1 MKGAA
6 GKPGL
11 KGEPGDAIDSSA
23 LDAILK
29 GGKGNN
35 KLTGSKVGHLFILKY
50 IYHVS
55 MTSVCWK
62 VQTMS
67 PRKVLERCT
76 SRLLIVLK
84 GTSVAKNMYLAN
96 TTKN

>member
-1 MKGAA
+1 MTGLKGAA

-35 KLTGSKVGHLFILKY
+35 KLTGSKVGHLFIL
-50 IYHVS
+50 IYLPCFNDKCLLESANYVS
-55 MTSVCWK
+55 S
-62 VQTMS
+62 
-67 PRKVLERCT
+67 
-76 SRLLIVLK
+76 
-84 GTSVAKNMYLAN
+84 
-96 TTKN
+96 